1 MPYLTTPP
9 GQVRPAGDSSGAVRQ
24 RLGLGVP
31 GCAHPMLAPMEWA
44 ELSRPGLGAGA
55 GPGGDAGPLHWVVLD
70 ISDGPGARP
79 DPFCAPAA
87 AALRSAGVAVLGRL
101 DMRDGAR
108 TFGELVS
115 EAHRFLDWYRVD
127 GFCLAHCPGD
137 PGRLG
142 HVQRLTAT
150 LRALCGGADGGTG
163 PGRRAQCGEVRSGH
177 LVLAHDSHPHPE
189 YLQCADQLVTYTGS
203 WADYRW
209 SRAEEWTAAYP
220 AERFC
225 HLVHS
230 LPRTHLEEAL
240 RIARWQGAGT
250 VCFTDRT
257 RARGQDPWAALPG
270 YWDELVSCLGT
281 GVSE

>member
-9 GQVRPAGDSSGAVRQ
+9 GRARPAGDSSGTVRQ
-24 RLGLGVP
+24 RLGIGVP
-31 GCAHPMLAPMEWA
+31 GCAHPILAPLEWA
-44 ELSRPGLGAGA
+44 ELSRPGLGARPGIDGRPGA
-55 GPGGDAGPLHWVVLD
+55 VPDAGPLHWAVLD
-70 ISDGPGARP
+70 IADGPGARP

-87 AALRSAGVAVLGRL
+87 AALRAGGVAVLGRL
-101 DMRDGAR
+101 DMQDGVR

-127 GFCLAHCPGD
+127 GFYLAHCPGD
-137 PGRLG
+137 PSRLR
-142 HVQRLTAT
+142 HTQRLTAT

-163 PGRRAQCGEVRSGH
+163 GH
-177 LVLAHDSHPHPE
+177 LVLAHGCHPHPD
-189 YLQCADQLVTYTGS
+189 YVLCADQLVTYAGS

-209 SRAEEWTAAYP
+209 SQAEEWTAAHP

-257 RARGQDPWAALPG
+257 RERGQDPWAALPG
-270 YWDELVSCLGT
+270 YWDEIVSCLGP

>member
-9 GQVRPAGDSSGAVRQ
+9 GQVRLAGAGSGAVRQ

-44 ELSRPGLGAGA
+44 ELSRPGLGARP
-55 GPGGDAGPLHWVVLD
+55 GPGLAGGPLHWVVLD
-70 ISDGPGARP
+70 ISDGPGTRP

-87 AALRSAGVAVLGRL
+87 AALQSAGVAVLGRL
-101 DMRDGAR
+101 EMRDGVR

-127 GFCLAHCPGD
+127 GFYLAHCPGD
-137 PGRLG
+137 PGRLR

-150 LRALCGGADGGTG
+150 LRALCGGAGSGHGGHAYGGGART
-163 PGRRAQCGEVRSGH
+163 GH
-177 LVLAHDSHPHPE
+177 LVLAHGHHPCPE
-189 YLQCADQLVTYTGS
+189 YLECADQMVTYAGS
-203 WADYRW
+203 WGDYRW
-209 SRAEEWTAAYP
+209 SQAEEWTAAHP

-230 LPRTHLEEAL
+230 LPHTHLEEAL

-270 YWDELVSCLGT
+270 YWDEIVSCLGP

>member
-9 GQVRPAGDSSGAVRQ
+9 GQVRPAGDIGGAVGQ

-44 ELSRPGLGAGA
+44 ELTRPGLGAEP
-55 GPGGDAGPLHWVVLD
+55 GPDRVAGPLHWAVLD
-70 ISDGPGARP
+70 VGDGGPGARP

-101 DMRDGAR
+101 DMQDGAR

-127 GFCLAHCPGD
+127 GFYLAHCPGD
-137 PGRLG
+137 PARLG
-142 HVQRLTAT
+142 HTQRLTAT
-150 LRALCGGADGGTG
+150 LRALCGGADGGHG
-163 PGRRAQCGEVRSGH
+163 GR
-177 LVLAHDSHPHPE
+177 LVLAPGFHPHPD
-189 YLQCADQLVTYTGS
+189 YLQCADQLVTYAGS

-209 SRAEEWTAAYP
+209 SQCEEWTAAYP
-220 AERFC
+220 AECFC

-257 RARGQDPWAALPG
+257 RDRGQDPWAALPG
-270 YWDELVSCLGT
+270 YWDEIVSCLGP